1 MTSSATF
8 PPILVF
14 DAVSGEYRDPSDSA
28 DITANVATPTRTVL
42 VTGGNPPNPSQTTN
56 HSLTNPTASG
66 LLGRQVQQQFA
77 RAGWKA
83 IGTGLNRINPPDVIR
98 LNMLDPGAIAST
110 IDTLRPD
117 VIVHCAA
124 NRFPDSCTANPA
136 AARNLNVEASRGLA
150 SAAAARSTFLIYIST
165 DYVFSGRPG
174 EAPYRADATPDPP
187 NVYGRTKLE
196 GERAVL
202 AAAPTSSVVLRVPVL
217 YGACDEP
224 SESAVNVLMSQLWS
238 AQKLS
243 PSADAN
249 GDGDKK
255 LQIDD
260 YARRFPTN
268 TADVGRVCRDVADYY
283 LSTENAGKNLP
294 SILQFSGEEAMTKW
308 QIVNAFAEITGLP
321 VENMEAVRPRDG
333 ELGEDGTVRPFDCQ
347 LDMSGLREL
356 GISVGSVGFREWW

>member
-1 MTSSATF
+1 MTSSANF

-28 DITANVATPTRTVL
+28 DITANVDAPTRTVL
-42 VTGGNPPNPSQTTN
+42 VTGGTYYSPKQRKD
-56 HSLTNPTASG
+56 SLTDFAASG

-98 LNMLDPGAIAST
+98 LNMLDPAAIAST
-110 IDTLRPD
+110 LDTIRPD

-136 AARNLNVEASRGLA
+136 AARNLNVEASRTL
-150 SAAAARSTFLIYIST
+150 AAAAAERSIFLVYIST

-174 EAPYRADATPDPP
+174 EAPYLASATPDPP

-202 AAAPTSSVVLRVPVL
+202 AAAPTNSVVLRVPIL
-217 YGACDEP
+217 YGSCDEP

-243 PSADAN
+243 PS
-249 GDGDKK
+249 DGDAKI
-255 LQIDD
+255 QVDD

-283 LSTENAGKNLP
+283 RSTENAGRDLP
-294 SILQFSGEEAMTKW
+294 RILHFTGEEAMTKW
-308 QIVNAFAEITGLP
+308 QIVQAFSEITGLP
-321 VENMEAVRPRDG
+321 VENMEAVRPQG
-333 ELGEDGTVRPFDCQ
+333 ELPEGTVRPFDCQ
-347 LDMSGLREL
+347 LDMGGLREL
-356 GISVGSVGFREWW
+356 GIPVGSVGFREWW

>member
-1 MTSSATF
+1 MTSSANF

-28 DITANVATPTRTVL
+28 DITANVDAPTRTVL
-42 VTGGNPPNPSQTTN
+42 VTGGSHPNPHQTRK
-56 HSLTNPTASG
+56 HSLTEHKASG

-98 LNMLDPGAIAST
+98 LNMLDPASIAST
-110 IDTLRPD
+110 LDTIRPD
-117 VIVHCAA
+117 VVVHCAA

-136 AARNLNVEASRGLA
+136 AARNLNVEASRALA
-150 SAAAARSTFLIYIST
+150 SAVAARDMFLIYIST

-174 EAPYRADATPDPP
+174 EAPYRASATPDPP

-202 AAAPTSSVVLRVPVL
+202 GAAPCSSVVLRVPVL

-243 PSADAN
+243 PSEGDA
-249 GDGDKK
+249 K
-255 LQIDD
+255 IHVDD

-283 LSTENAGKNLP
+283 RSTENAGRDLP
-294 SILQFSGEEAMTKW
+294 RLLQFTGEEAMTKW
-308 QIVNAFAEITGLP
+308 QIVQAFAEITGLP
-321 VENMEAVRPRDG
+321 LENMEPVRPRD
-333 ELGEDGTVRPFDCQ
+333 EPLDGTVRPFDCH
-347 LDMSGLREL
+347 LDMSELREL
-356 GISVGSVGFREWW
+356 GIPVGTVGFKEWW